1 MAWVVDLDGVVWLG
15 DRAVPGSAQAVEA
28 LRRSGQRVVFLTNNS
43 GLPVGDVVAKLGAVG
58 IEAGAEDVITSAQA
72 AAQLVSPGERVL
84 ACAGDGVREA
94 VAKRGARLVEAGPAD
109 AVVVGW
115 HPSFDYRELTAAARA
130 VADGARLIATNE
142 DPTYPTPDGPI
153 PGAGAILAAV
163 ATAAQAKPVVAGKP
177 HQPVVD
183 LVRSRLGGVEMV
195 VGDRPSTDGLL
206 ARRLGASFG
215 LVLTGV
221 VRPGHGPLDPEPD
234 VEAADLAALVEMKV
248 AGPG

>member
-94 VAKRGARLVEAGPAD
+94 VAERGARLVEAGPAD